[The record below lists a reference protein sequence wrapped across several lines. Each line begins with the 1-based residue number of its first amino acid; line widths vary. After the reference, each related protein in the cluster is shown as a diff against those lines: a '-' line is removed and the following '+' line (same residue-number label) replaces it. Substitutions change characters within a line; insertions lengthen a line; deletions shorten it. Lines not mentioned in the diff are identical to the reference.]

1 MPKINVLDKHVAE
14 LIAAGEVV
22 DRPCSVVKELVENS
36 VDAGATNITV
46 EIKDGGNTF
55 IRVTD
60 DGCGIE
66 KEDIPKAFMRHATS
80 KIGTEYDLERICTFG
95 FRGEAL
101 ASIAA
106 VSNTEM
112 LTRVEGADIGYHCE
126 ATDCDIGEPTEAG
139 CPVGTTIV
147 VRDLF
152 YNTPARQKF
161 LKKDVSEANAV
172 AQIMDK
178 LALSYPE
185 VKFNFIRDGETKL
198 STYGNGDLLT
208 VISSVYGR
216 EFANN
221 MLEVNYS
228 SMSKPG
234 FTVKGYITRPSATKA
249 SRSFQNFFINR
260 RFVKTRTAMV
270 ALEEAFKGSAM
281 VGKYP
286 GCILN
291 IVIPPETVDVNV
303 HPAKMEVRFSS
314 EKEVFDLVYY
324 GVKTALNTKDISAV
338 LEESKKVNKDFWN
351 RVEKSDKSVQEH
363 FEEIVQQ
370 TTFPQP
376 RTAFAFTNA
385 SWNGENEDVKYD
397 VVNYTENEIRNNDG
411 LTPYKIDGDITHT
424 VQYKIRKAADEAAE
438 AGTKLPKE
446 YKDGVDVI
454 KEAGM
459 PAPEIP
465 HNVSGDDLPFG
476 KLKYVG
482 ELFKTYILLES
493 EDEIIFID
501 KHAAHERILYE
512 KLKAGAKAF
521 DCQYLISPIT
531 CNLSDEQCEAVTE
544 NSAEME
550 KFGFIIEGFGR
561 GSVITR
567 SLPFWVKPKEAE
579 NIIGE
584 IADSLIACKNDI
596 TPEKLDHLYANIAC
610 RAAIKA
616 NDTNSKLELERVV
629 SKLLNDPKIKYC
641 PHGRPI
647 SISISRNK
655 LERMFGRQQ

>member
-1 MPKINVLDKHVAE
+1 MPRINVLDKHVAE

-36 VDAGATNITV
+36 VDARATNITV

-60 DGCGIE
+60 NGCGIE
-66 KEDIPKAFMRHATS
+66 KEDIPKAFLRHATS

-106 VSNTEM
+106 VSHTEM
-112 LTRVEGADIGYHCE
+112 LTRVKGAEIGYHCA
-126 ATDCDIGEPTEAG
+126 ATDCEIGEPTEAG
-139 CPVGTTIV
+139 CPEGTTIV

-198 STYGNGDLLT
+198 STYGNGDMLT

-216 EFANN
+216 EFAGN
-221 MLEVNYS
+221 MLKVNYS
-228 SMSKPG
+228 SMTKPG
-234 FTVKGYITRPSATKA
+234 FAVKGYITKPSATKA

-286 GCILN
+286 GCVLN
-291 IVIPPETVDVNV
+291 IEIPPETVDVNV

-324 GVKTALNTKDISAV
+324 GVKTALSTKDMSAV

-351 RVEKSDKSVQEH
+351 RVASSDKAVKEH
-363 FEEIVQQ
+363 FEEVVQQ
-370 TTFPQP
+370 TTLPPQP
-376 RTAFAFTNA
+376 AFSFAHA
-385 SWNGENEDVKYD
+385 SWNKEKADVKYD
-397 VVNYTENEIRNNDG
+397 VVDYMEDEIRNKDE
-411 LTPYKIDGDITHT
+411 LTPYKISGDITHT
-424 VQYKIRKAADEAAE
+424 VQYKIRQAVDEAIE
-438 AGTKLPKE
+438 TGTELPKE

-454 KEAGM
+454 KQEGI

-465 HNVSGDDLPFG
+465 RDVAGDELPFG

-493 EDEIIFID
+493 VDEIIFID

-512 KLKAGAKAF
+512 KLKSGVKAF

-531 CNLSDEQCEAVTE
+531 CNLSDEQCEAVVE
-544 NSAEME
+544 NTAEME
-550 KFGFIIEGFGR
+550 KFGFIVEGFGR

-567 SLPFWVKPKEAE
+567 SLPFWIKPKDAE

-584 IADSLIACKNDI
+584 IADSFVACKRDV

-616 NDTNSKLELERVV
+616 NDTNSEFELEKIV
-629 SKLLNDPKIKYC
+629 STLLNDPKIKYC
-641 PHGRPI
+641 PHGRPV
-647 SISISRNK
+647 SVSLTKNK